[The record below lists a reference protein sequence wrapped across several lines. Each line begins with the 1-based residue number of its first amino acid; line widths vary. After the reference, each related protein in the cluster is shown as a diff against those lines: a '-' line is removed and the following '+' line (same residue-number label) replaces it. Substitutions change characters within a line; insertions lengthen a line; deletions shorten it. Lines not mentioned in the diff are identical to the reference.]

1 MASNGG
7 VFGPQ
12 TAAQRAVHM
21 ALSGPAAG
29 AIGASYVGQ
38 LGGYPDVISIDMGG
52 TSADICL
59 ITDGRPAVTHEGE
72 IGPFPLQIPMT
83 DIHTIGA
90 GGGSIAAVTSLGSLT
105 VGPQSAGAMPGPACY
120 DQGGTAPTV
129 TDANLVLGRI
139 PPALIGG
146 VVLAVVAK
154 LAGLHGALPV
164 FAGAGFAVT
173 LPVLAVTALTRKA

>member
-12 TAAQRAVHM
+12 TAAQRAVH
-21 ALSGPAAG
+21 G
-29 AIGASYVGQ
+29 AQGQ
-38 LGGYPDVISIDMGG
+38 LLAPSGQDVGRLAGYPDVISIDMGG

-59 ITDGRPAVTHEGE
+59 IKDGRPAVTHEGE

-129 TDANLVLGRI
+129 TDANLVLRPSINVRG
-139 PPALIGG
+139 
-146 VVLAVVAK
+146 K
-154 LAGLHGALPV
+154 CC
-164 FAGAGFAVT
+164 
-173 LPVLAVTALTRKA
+173 